1 LTATTASPPGA
12 GQFTIGA
19 SSSVTATN
27 LQAALTQGLGTLA
40 NTQLVAASAVQ
51 AGNDFFNTDAS
62 HPPQRVGG
70 PPFATA
76 TTLVDGTANTVAW
89 YTGDNA
95 TDDPRSTA
103 LARADQSLTVSYG
116 ARASEQGLR
125 IAVQGLAVFAATQFS
140 GSDPNG
146 QAQYTALTQRIGGAL
161 NGAPGQQTAADISGQ
176 LAGAQVALS
185 NANDRHNQTNTT
197 LQNLLQGITGA
208 PTEQVA
214 AQILSLQTSLQATLQ
229 TTAMLLKTNIL
240 QYL

>member
-1 LTATTASPPGA
+1 
-12 GQFTIGA
+12 
-19 SSSVTATN
+19 
-27 LQAALTQGLGTLA
+27 
-40 NTQLVAASAVQ
+40 
-51 AGNDFFNTDAS
+51 
-62 HPPQRVGG
+62 
-70 PPFATA
+70 
-76 TTLVDGTANTVAW
+76 VAW

-103 LARADQSLTVSYG
+103 LARADQSLTVAYG
-116 ARASEQGLR
+116 ARANEQGLR
-125 IAVQGLAVFAATQFS
+125 VAVQSLAVFAATQFS

-146 QAQYTALTQRIGGAL
+146 QAQYAALKLRLGGAL
-161 NGAPGQQTAADISGQ
+161 NGLPGQQTAADIAGQ

-214 AQILSLQTSLQATLQ
+214 AQLLSLQTSLQATLQ